1 MLSPV
6 LNLADGARG
15 PASKAGDRGMT
26 EDAKPFT
33 VKDRRHLN
41 ADGDVREEPATP
53 EPVSGPP
60 AGSDAAGET
69 PVSDEHQEYPAD
81 FAGLLVSLGGQ
92 AASFLSA
99 EPPELTGA
107 RAFINLLETLGEK
120 SEGRRSPEEDRVL
133 KGLLF
138 ELRMGFVARSRSSS
152 R

>member
-1 MLSPV
+1 VLSPV

-15 PASKAGDRGMT
+15 PASTAGDRGMT
-26 EDAKPFT
+26 EDTKPFT

-41 ADGDVREEPATP
+41 ADGELREETATP
-53 EPVSGPP
+53 EPAAARP
-60 AGSDAAGET
+60 DAAGET
-69 PVSDEHQEYPAD
+69 PVSDGHHEYPAD
-81 FAGLLVSLGGQ
+81 FTALLVSLAGQ

-107 RAFINLLETLGEK
+107 RAFINLLETLEDK

-138 ELRMGFVARSRSSS
+138 ELRMGFVARSRSAS